1 MTPLPNASLDGEKIK
16 YTAQQKREHHVQTKL
31 CHQERLAEA
40 VKLFDA
46 CKVLIREQKDKET
59 LIRSGE
65 EADTAMLVKEAKDAR
80 ENIRANR
87 LLRYEEMARK
97 DEEFQERST
106 AAMNLLVDGLA
117 TAQTNTTALLAL
129 LARLVE
135 VQERK
140 AAIL

>member
-1 MTPLPNASLDGEKIK
+1 MLIGE
-16 YTAQQKREHHVQTKL
+16 L
-31 CHQERLAEA
+31 
-40 VKLFDA
+40 
-46 CKVLIREQKDKET
+46 KDKEI

-106 AAMNLLVDGLA
+106 AVMNLLVDGLA